1 MSRKRTMQ
9 PARIPLFPLDIVLF
23 PGQAVPLHIFE
34 PRYRE
39 MTQHC
44 IDTQSPFGIV
54 YLHKEKLA
62 QTGCSAMIVKILK
75 QYDDGRSDILT
86 AGQSAF
92 RLLRTH
98 REKAYLEGDV
108 EYLEEDFAAVDA
120 AVSARLEELCNQC
133 HQLLYGEDAP
143 RFETE
148 GGISLAYHVASELP
162 IQPGVRQ
169 TLLEVRSEAKRQAQ
183 LVEHLTEWYPQLQR
197 REHVRGKAAGNGHG
211 KLM

>member
-1 MSRKRTMQ
+1 MK

-23 PGQAVPLHIFE
+23 PGQATPLHIFE

-39 MTQHC
+39 MTRYC
-44 IDTQSPFGIV
+44 IDSQSPFGIV
-54 YLHKEKLA
+54 YISKDKLA
-62 QTGCSAMIVKILK
+62 NTGCSAMIVKVLK
-75 QYDDGRSDILT
+75 EYEDGRSDILT
-86 AGQSAF
+86 AGQDAF

-98 REKAYLEGDV
+98 SEKSYLEGDV
-108 EYLEEDFAAVDA
+108 EYLEEDFTATDP
-120 AVSARLEELCNQC
+120 AVSAKLTELCDQC

-162 IQPGVRQ
+162 VEAAMRQ
-169 TLLEVRSEAKRQAQ
+169 TLLEIRSEAQRQAR
-183 LVEHLTEWYPQLQR
+183 LVAHLTEWYPHLQK

-211 KLM
+211 KL